1 MMFRIRTY
9 GLAAGVVLLALTAA
23 AAAVQAPEPPLAET
37 RLTVHTLLR
46 EDVFA
51 GLKANDMERF
61 ARGERNIDRLME
73 QRPADK
79 ASLLAWKGGTMLF
92 RAVRAHEAGRASEF
106 QERYAQARSLFAEAR
121 RTGPPELAA
130 IIGGSYLFVA
140 DRLPKEHQEAAWA
153 EAYASYQLLWKVQAP
168 ILEQLPVHLRG
179 ELLGGLAV
187 TAQRTGR
194 TQEVGPV
201 LDRML
206 AVLRDTPYE
215 PAARA
220 WKEKPEAALT
230 TRLTCLTCHDGGRL
244 QARLKALGAK

>member
-1 MMFRIRTY
+1 MFRIRTH
-9 GLAAGVVLLALTAA
+9 GLAAGLVLLVLTST

-37 RLTVHTLLR
+37 RLKVHTLLR

-51 GLKANDMERF
+51 GLLANDMERF
-61 ARGERNIDRLME
+61 ARGERNIDRLLE
-73 QRPADK
+73 LRPADK
-79 ASLLAWKGGTMLF
+79 SSLLAWKGSTLLF
-92 RAVRAHEAGRASEF
+92 RAVLAHEAGRASEF
-106 QERYAQARSLFAEAR
+106 QERYSQARALFAEAR

-130 IIGGSYLFVA
+130 IFGGSYLFVA
-140 DRLPKEHQEAAWA
+140 DRLPKEQQAAAWS
-153 EAYASYQLLWKVQAP
+153 EAYAAYQSLWKVQAP
-168 ILEQLPVHLRG
+168 IVEQLPVHLRG
-179 ELLGGLAV
+179 ELLAGLAA

-220 WKEKPEAALT
+220 WKEKPEAAAT
-230 TRLTCLTCHDGGRL
+230 TRLTCLSCHDNGRL
-244 QARLKALGAK
+244 ESRLKSLESK

>member
-9 GLAAGVVLLALTAA
+9 GLAAGVVLLVLTAA

-51 GLKANDMERF
+51 GLNANDMERF
-61 ARGERNIDRLME
+61 ARGERNIDRLLE
-73 QRPADK
+73 LRPADK

-106 QERYAQARSLFAEAR
+106 QERYAQARSLF
-121 RTGPPELAA
+121 
-130 IIGGSYLFVA
+130 
-140 DRLPKEHQEAAWA
+140 A

-244 QARLKALGAK
+244 EARLKALGAR